1 MGITRRKSAADID
14 ARITAVEDLHF
25 SNTERQAFKAAMKAA
40 AEQMDDDLYKAFDS
54 KTHVLPFLADTLD
67 YSTTIL
73 SDQWNWREEARFKT
87 IAVSNCQVERMP
99 WEKLL
104 WGSTGPTPGVPTT
117 IVVPDSLLVHVKN
130 VREVVSAYFGDGW
143 HTLVAMQ
150 KKVRANSEAW
160 QKLHPSWWIEEQF
173 LESVAE
179 RRLDSHLKECLL
191 NCLPNDKKV
200 RSMDKALLGCRT
212 LVTGPVTS
220 AAPTICESSNKTN
233 CSTFFSLSDTLKT
246 SMSSKTDFPP
256 NLHKL

>member
-25 SNTERQAFKAAMKAA
+25 SNTESQAFKAAMKAA

-104 WGSTGPTPGVPTT
+104 WGSTVARLVSGF
-117 IVVPDSLLVHVKN
+117 IVRPEANHQGY
-130 VREVVSAYFGDGW
+130 RHPVSGCG
-143 HTLVAMQ
+143 
-150 KKVRANSEAW
+150 AN
-160 QKLHPSWWIEEQF
+160 I
-173 LESVAE
+173 
-179 RRLDSHLKECLL
+179 
-191 NCLPNDKKV
+191 
-200 RSMDKALLGCRT
+200 G
-212 LVTGPVTS
+212 TG
-220 AAPTICESSNKTN
+220 
-233 CSTFFSLSDTLKT
+233 
-246 SMSSKTDFPP
+246 
-256 NLHKL
+256 